1 MQTWEKNNSIL
12 TRVKQQ
18 NPSVYF
24 NECQFHAVHNT
35 SSAAAKAFNAGTG
48 FDVDYLLVEIYYWS
62 VHSTKRKCKLEEY
75 TDFCEQGYRK
85 IIKHVSTRWL
95 SPLLDSRGSKPPSAT
110 PWQKYICYFCS
121 RRSRSLLISTSFCKE
136 RNLLSVPSTHLW
148 RGFLSTLPASSSF
161 LGSLR
166 RLHPSSSS
174 LMLSN
179 ICQVSCVFFPFLNIF
194 WYA

>member
-1 MQTWEKNNSIL
+1 MFGRSQNPALVQTWTTLMQTWEKNNSIL

-95 SPLLDSRGSKPPSAT
+95 SPLLDSRGSKPPTKRKCKLEEYTDFCEQGYRKIIKHVSTRWLSPLLDSRGSKPPSAT
-110 PWQKYICYFCS
+110 P
-121 RRSRSLLISTSFCKE
+121 
-136 RNLLSVPSTHLW
+136 
-148 RGFLSTLPASSSF
+148 
-161 LGSLR
+161 
-166 RLHPSSSS
+166 
-174 LMLSN
+174 
-179 ICQVSCVFFPFLNIF
+179 
-194 WYA
+194 